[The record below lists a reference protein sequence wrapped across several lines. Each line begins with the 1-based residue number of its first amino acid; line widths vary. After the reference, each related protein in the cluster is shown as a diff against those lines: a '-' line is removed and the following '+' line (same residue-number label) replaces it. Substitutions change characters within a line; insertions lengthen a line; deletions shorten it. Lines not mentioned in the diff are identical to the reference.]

1 MFQDISELEI
11 QDANFIMIT
20 QLPIFIILLK
30 VEVWLMLSFFLVE
43 MDLVKVQLQR
53 HLVNSKGTAN
63 QLFKQLI

>member
-43 MDLVKVQLQR
+43 MDLVKVQLQW